1 MAGYKISVIKG
12 DGIGPEIVDA
22 TLKVLEKL
30 QDKLG
35 LKFNFIFAE
44 AGDECFK
51 KTGCALPKETI
62 DIVKNS
68 DACLKGPVGETAMD
82 TIVVLRQMFDLYV
95 NLRPVKCYSP
105 MDCIKR
111 DIDFVI
117 VRENTEDL
125 YKGFEFQLNDIAI
138 ALRVITKR
146 ASQRIAEQAFKL
158 AELRNRK
165 RSVVCVHKANVMRKT
180 CGLFV
185 EACREVA
192 LKYKNIKFSEMYV
205 DAAAMNIIRKPEDFD
220 VILTMNMF
228 GDILSDE
235 AAQLIGGLG
244 MAPSANI
251 GDNLAIFE
259 PVHGSAPDIAGKGI
273 ANPISMI
280 LSAKMMLEWLANTR
294 NDPLCN
300 KGAIL
305 IENAVRK
312 TLEKGIKTIDLGGSS
327 KTRDFTFA
335 LINELTNA

>member
-1 MAGYKISVIKG
+1 MYKICVIKG

-22 TLKVLEKL
+22 TLNVLEKVH
-30 QDKLG
+30 DKLG
-35 LKFNFIFAE
+35 LKFQFTFAE
-44 AGDECFK
+44 AGDSCLK
-51 KTGCALPKETI
+51 KTGHALPEETI
-62 DIVKNS
+62 SIVKGS
-68 DACLKGPVGETAMD
+68 DACLKGPIGETAMD
-82 TIVVLRQMFDLYV
+82 TIVVLRQMLDLYV
-95 NLRPVKCYSP
+95 NLRPIKCYLHTNC
-105 MDCIKR
+105 MKG

-125 YKGFEFQLNDIAI
+125 YKGLEFQLGDVAI
-138 ALRVITKR
+138 ALRVISR
-146 ASQRIAEQAFKL
+146 NASRRIAEQAFRL

-185 EACREVA
+185 ETCREVA
-192 LKYKNIKFSEMYV
+192 SRYKDIKFSEMYV
-205 DAAAMNIIRKPEDFD
+205 DAAAMNLIRRPEDFD
-220 VILTMNMF
+220 VILTTNMF

-235 AAQLIGGLG
+235 AAQLVGGLG

-251 GDNLAIFE
+251 GDRFAIFE

-300 KGAIL
+300 KGAFL
-305 IENAVRK
+305 IENGVKR

-327 KTRDFTFA
+327 RTQDFTSA
-335 LINELTNA
+335 LINEITNIPI